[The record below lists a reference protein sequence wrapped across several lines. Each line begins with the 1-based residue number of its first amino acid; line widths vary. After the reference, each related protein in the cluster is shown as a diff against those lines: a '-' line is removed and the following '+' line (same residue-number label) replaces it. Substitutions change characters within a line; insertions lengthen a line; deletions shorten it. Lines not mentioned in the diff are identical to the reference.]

1 MGREFIELFND
12 WSETYDDTV
21 VGHDI
26 EYREVFKNYNEIL
39 NLTASKSQ
47 GHVVE
52 FGVGTGNLTEK
63 LLQSGLRVTGIE
75 PSPSMRKKAEEKL
88 GSRAEIKDGDF
99 LEFEV
104 SGKIDTFVS
113 TYAFHHLTDEE
124 KERAIKL
131 YNSLLDKG
139 GKIIFADTMYESVM
153 AYERAIAD
161 AEDAGYLNLAADLRS
176 EYYTTIPFLE
186 KALTSNG
193 FLVTFEKCNGFV
205 WILEAIKQ

>member
-1 MGREFIELFND
+1 MGREFIDLFNE

-26 EYREVFKNYNEIL
+26 EYREVFRNYNEIL
-39 NLTASKSQ
+39 NITASKAQ
-47 GHVVE
+47 GYVVE

-63 LLQSGLRVTGIE
+63 LLQSGCRVTGIE
-75 PSPSMRKKAEEKL
+75 PSPSMREIAEVKL
-88 GSRAEIKDGDF
+88 GGRAEVKDGDF

-104 SGKIDTFVS
+104 LGQVDSFVS

-131 YNSLLDKG
+131 YASFLEKG
-139 GKIIFADTMYESVM
+139 GKIIFADTIYESVE
-153 AYERAIAD
+153 AYEKAIAD
-161 AEDAGYLNLAADLRS
+161 AEHAGYVKLATDLRR